1 MKSVLALAVVAA
13 GLTVCRADEGGF
25 AVTRGIPYY
34 AKEAYTGDYMRAYCK
49 LDLRVPKGTN
59 GFATI
64 VSFHGGG
71 LVRGQRG
78 DFSRTKRDDVAS
90 VSAGYRL
97 LTNATPVEC
106 VSDAAAAVAWTLKHI
121 AEYGGDPKKVF
132 VTGYSGGG
140 YLAMMVGMDPKW
152 LKPHGFRPV
161 NLAGIYPQ
169 TGQASTHFTIRKAN
183 GDETS
188 TYVMKVDEWAPLA
201 YAARDLPPILLM
213 TGEPGIDIPCRA
225 EENRLL
231 YASLKAVGHPDVEC
245 RFSWGRGHN
254 NLYWDT
260 GAMCR
265 DFIYRRI
272 RQIDGAAFSLSGEN
286 PVRTCLER
294 GVADGLETD
303 IVSLV
308 SDAAYEHDAVCVQK
322 RGNSTDFPGDGEWM
336 RPLLEKIASAG
347 RRDVK
352 GLVELLGM
360 KGTKLRKGK
369 DGVERWETTADDA
382 IRLAE
387 LVAHRGTWH
396 GKSLVPAETAAAEF
410 PLPYVFADRLVAGT
424 DGSSAVFF
432 TRRDV
437 SKEPSFVHL
446 TAAWRR
452 IIGK

>member
-1 MKSVLALAVVAA
+1 M
-13 GLTVCRADEGGF
+13 
-25 AVTRGIPYY
+25 RGIPYY
-34 AKEAYTGDYMRAYCK
+34 AAEAYTGDYMRTYCK

-140 YLAMMVGMDPKW
+140 YLAMMVG
-152 LKPHGFRPV
+152 
-161 NLAGIYPQ
+161 
-169 TGQASTHFTIRKAN
+169 
-183 GDETS
+183 
-188 TYVMKVDEWAPLA
+188 
-201 YAARDLPPILLM
+201 
-213 TGEPGIDIPCRA
+213 
-225 EENRLL
+225 
-231 YASLKAVGHPDVEC
+231 
-245 RFSWGRGHN
+245 
-254 NLYWDT
+254 
-260 GAMCR
+260 
-265 DFIYRRI
+265 
-272 RQIDGAAFSLSGEN
+272 
-286 PVRTCLER
+286 
-294 GVADGLETD
+294 
-303 IVSLV
+303 
-308 SDAAYEHDAVCVQK
+308 
-322 RGNSTDFPGDGEWM
+322 
-336 RPLLEKIASAG
+336 
-347 RRDVK
+347 
-352 GLVELLGM
+352 
-360 KGTKLRKGK
+360 K

-396 GKSLVPAETAAAEF
+396 GKSLVPAETAAEEF

-424 DGSSAVFF
+424 DGSSSVLF

-437 SKEPSFVHL
+437 SKEPSFVQL
-446 TAAWRR
+446 TTAWRE